1 MTSMTLVTNDVQNN
15 FGGAQEFDIR
25 YENNCAYKSYQIEEN
40 MPH

>member
-1 MTSMTLVTNDVQNN
+1 MTLVTNDVQNN

-25 YENNCAYKSYQIEEN
+25 YENNYAYKSYQIEEN